1 MKIILKKILRSSLTK
16 AILAWISYAY
26 LWLVFKTTRWS
37 YIGLEHLEHLM
48 KTNTPFIAAFWHGRL
63 AMMPF
68 IWRWNKPFYMLLS
81 EHEDGRF
88 IAKVVSYHNIKSI
101 YGSSTRGGAQA
112 AFSCIKELKQGHSIG
127 ITPDGPKGPRHEA
140 SMGLMHIARLSG
152 APIMPVSYALK
163 RHRFLKTWDKFLV
176 PIPFSKGVYVIGEP
190 ILISHTK
197 DDEALDASRALL
209 ALALI
214 KAETDADS
222 YISNLKV

>member
-16 AILAWISYAY
+16 AILAWIGYAY
-26 LWLVFKTTRWS
+26 LWFVFKTTRWS
-37 YIGLEHLEHLM
+37 YVGLEHLEHHI

-88 IAKVVSYHNIKSI
+88 IAKVVSHHNIKSI

-140 SMGLMHIARLSG
+140 SMGLIHIARLSG

-163 RHRFLKTWDKFLV
+163 RHKFLKTWDKFLV
-176 PIPFSKGVYVIGEP
+176 PLPFSNGIYVIGKP

-222 YISNLKV
+222 YTSNLKV